1 MLDGAVYSPLDME
14 PRVGLRLQTTAPFEA
29 LLTLAVNCVIFR
41 GSREM
46 VDGISVTATG
56 GTRYTSTLAD
66 LAGSAT
72 LVAVTTIVWGIA
84 IVAGAV

>member
-1 MLDGAVYSPLDME
+1 MLDGAMYSPFEMA
-14 PRVGLRLQTTAPFEA
+14 PRLGLRLQTTVPFEA
-29 LLTLAVNCVIFR
+29 FLTLAVNCVIFR
-41 GSREM
+41 GSRET

-56 GTRYTSTLAD
+56 GSRYTSTLAD